1 MAIDRDIASGL
12 APSATGRLIATLQAE
27 VGRIEAN
34 WTVRVANLPTFRS
47 EPDMGL
53 DVLQGVMPDVLRAC
67 CAAVAVPTPALDPA
81 PLARAR
87 ELAGRHGRNRAAA
100 GFALGDL
107 LSEFHQLLAEV
118 WQAAWRAAEEAVT
131 LMPAL
136 REVQERVIDTLDAVV
151 VAAAEAWLAAQTA
164 RREVAGG

>member
-1 MAIDRDIASGL
+1 M

-27 VGRIEAN
+27 IGRIEAN

-47 EPDMGL
+47 EPDLGL
-53 DVLQGVMPDVLRAC
+53 ADLQGVMPDLLRAC
-67 CAAVAVPTPALDPA
+67 CAAVAVSSPALDPA

-87 ELAGRHGRNRAAA
+87 DLAARHGRNRAVA

-118 WQAAWRAAEEAVT
+118 WQAVWRAAEEAVT

-136 REVQERVIDTLDAVV
+136 REIQERVIDTFDAVV
-151 VAAAEAWLAAQTA
+151 VAAADAWLAAHQA
-164 RREVAGG
+164 RNAE